1 MRHHHARAG
10 GAGGFSVAYGA
21 AAARALKS
29 NESETQQSSGGYAM
43 ESGAKWAS
51 FIIGVVLLMTA
62 AVVGVKDW
70 WAGGPIG
77 WTTVITLALL
87 GTLAIAVGLSRAPI
101 DPRAAREARARARA
115 SAGDD
120 AGVD

>member
-1 MRHHHARAG
+1 
-10 GAGGFSVAYGA
+10 
-21 AAARALKS
+21 
-29 NESETQQSSGGYAM
+29 M

-51 FIIGVVLLMTA
+51 LNIGVVLLMTA

-77 WTTVITLALL
+77 WTMVTTLAVL
-87 GTLAIAVGLSRAPI
+87 GTLATAVGLSRAPF
-101 DPRAAREARARARA
+101 DPRAAREARARARR

-120 AGVD
+120 GAVD

>member
-1 MRHHHARAG
+1 
-10 GAGGFSVAYGA
+10 
-21 AAARALKS
+21 
-29 NESETQQSSGGYAM
+29 M

-62 AVVGVKDW
+62 AVVGVRDW
-70 WAGGPIG
+70 STGGPIG
-77 WTTVITLALL
+77 WTLVITLAVL
-87 GTLAIAVGLSRAPI
+87 GTLATFVGLSRAPL
-101 DPRAAREARARARA
+101 DPRAAREARARERA